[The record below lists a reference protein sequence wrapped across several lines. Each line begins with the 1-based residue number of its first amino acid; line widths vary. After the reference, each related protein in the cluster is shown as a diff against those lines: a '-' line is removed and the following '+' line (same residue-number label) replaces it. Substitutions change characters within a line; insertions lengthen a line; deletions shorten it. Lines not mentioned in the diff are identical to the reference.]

1 MNAMEEAREMQRMDS
16 AFDAAAL
23 VHEAA
28 RLKMSALGNS
38 WTPLQTEKGE
48 LGVVCEA

>member
-1 MNAMEEAREMQRMDS
+1 MEEAREMQRVDA

-28 RLKMSALGNS
+28 SLKISALGQS

-48 LGVVCEA
+48 LGVVCEAK